1 MFAHTLLENT
11 ERLASIRVYG
21 KVLSVLG
28 IKIRVIG
35 LGSYVHI
42 GTICAIQ
49 TKDRTWV
56 RAEVSALD
64 NGTATLLPFG
74 NVDRILLGARVKI
87 LENAQFIY
95 PNESWLGRVI
105 NAFSEPIDAKGP
117 LFYGDIPLSILQTPP
132 NSHRRKR
139 VQEVINLGV
148 KAINLFTPVCS
159 GQRMGIFAGSGVG
172 KSVLLSMMA
181 KFSTADVI
189 VIGLIGERGRE
200 VQEFLQEYLGEE
212 GLKKSI
218 VVVSTSDEPALS
230 RRQATYVTMTLAE
243 YFRNQGQEVLCL
255 IDSVTRFAMAQREI
269 GLATGEPPTTK
280 GYTPSVFTELQK
292 LLERAGPGL
301 DHHGNITGIFSV
313 LVEGSDFEEP
323 IADAVRGILDGHII
337 LDRKIA
343 ERALFPAINIPKS
356 LSRTSMQAY
365 SQEQNAIVQQ
375 ARRYISTFDD
385 MEELIRI
392 GAYRKGSD
400 PEVDRSIALKDA
412 LDNLV
417 RQTPNEETNIELSF
431 FQLEQI
437 LSK

>member
-1 MFAHTLLENT
+1 MFVHTLLENT

-105 NAFSEPIDAKGP
+105 NAFSEPIDGKGP
-117 LFYGDIPLSILQTPP
+117 LFYGDTPLSILQTPP

-200 VQEFLQEYLGEE
+200 VQEFLQEYLGGE